1 MKKQA
6 HGFCGLRTEID
17 EYIKNSSWN
26 AVSVFSDLIPRIN
39 TKLSL
44 IEQVQTINYELSC
57 LSQLLNSI
65 YNSFGFTS
73 IEQLSMKSTMK
84 HVWTLSLWIVFILY
98 IYKCFVFRQ
107 KVASA
112 FSMSPLYNNHHMP
125 YFIHPHQH
133 MSYDTHV
140 FFLQMW
146 LFSEIVELNQLKWNR
161 TVPKLWFS
169 KRTTWGEEF
178 CWH

>member
-26 AVSVFSDLIPRIN
+26 AVSVFSDLFPRIN

-84 HVWTLSLWIVFILY
+84 HV
-98 IYKCFVFRQ
+98 
-107 KVASA
+107 
-112 FSMSPLYNNHHMP
+112 
-125 YFIHPHQH
+125 
-133 MSYDTHV
+133 
-140 FFLQMW
+140 
-146 LFSEIVELNQLKWNR
+146 
-161 TVPKLWFS
+161 
-169 KRTTWGEEF
+169 
-178 CWH
+178 